1 MKLTRDRLKQ
11 IIKEELEELMSVDE
25 ADISVSVSS
34 DEQKLEKDLK
44 RVAGYTGAQVLKI
57 DGKMYVCQKLGT
69 GKLSVHHGDD
79 TYIKYLDTSGRT
91 EKPKPVEDP
100 QILSKVSSM
109 MQAKPARRR

>member
-1 MKLTRDRLKQ
+1 MKLSRDKLKQ

-57 DGKMYVCQKLGT
+57 DGKMYIYKKLGNNFS
-69 GKLSVHHGDD
+69 LFHGDEK
-79 TYIKYLDTSGRT
+79 YVKYLDTSGRT